1 MDEPTAQD
9 QPLILVGSYDRT
21 PMSDQQHAPRFDVV
35 SLGETMLRLSVPVGQ
50 RLDDTR
56 ALDLEV
62 GGAES
67 NVCVALARLG
77 WRCGWISRL
86 PDHAL
91 GSAVLRSLRAD
102 GVDVSAVVR
111 VPGERVGTY
120 FIEYA
125 TQPRSI
131 QVIYDRA
138 DSAASRMRIDDIDW
152 RYLLDTRVLH
162 ITGITAALSDSCYG
176 VVEQAIQRARAA
188 GVTVSFD
195 VNYRARLWDVETA
208 STRLRPLIAEADLL
222 FCKSADAALLFG
234 CTGEPHELL
243 RCLQSL
249 TRAHAICSTF
259 GAEGAALLLGDEF
272 LRQPAVPVQIVDRI
286 GSGDA
291 FAAGVLDGLLADDLR
306 AGLRHGVALAAI
318 ALSQHG
324 DRVLTARAELDAV
337 LAQRG
342 PDVSR

>member
-1 MDEPTAQD
+1 MIEHT
-9 QPLILVGSYDRT
+9 
-21 PMSDQQHAPRFDVV
+21 PRFDVV
-35 SLGETMLRLSVPVGQ
+35 SLGETMLRLSVPVGR
-50 RLDDTR
+50 RLDDSRT
-56 ALDLEV
+56 LDLEV

-77 WRCGWISRL
+77 RRCGWISRL

-91 GSAVLRSLRAD
+91 GNAVLRSLRAD
-102 GVDVSAVVR
+102 GVDVSAVTR
-111 VPGERVGTY
+111 MPGERVGTY

-138 DSAASRMRIDDIDW
+138 DSAASRMAVEDIDW
-152 RYLLDTRVLH
+152 DYLLDTRVLH
-162 ITGITAALSDSCYG
+162 ITGITAALSDSCYT

-195 VNYRARLWDVETA
+195 VNYRARLWDAATA
-208 STRLRPLIAEADLL
+208 GMRLRPLIAEADLL

-234 CTGEPHELL
+234 CTGEPRELL
-243 RCLQSL
+243 LGLQSL
-249 TRAHAICSTF
+249 TRAQAICSTF
-259 GAEGAALLLGDEF
+259 GEQGAALLLGDEF
-272 LRQPAVPVQIVDRI
+272 LQQPAIPVQIVDRI

-291 FAAGVLDGLLADDLR
+291 FAAGVLDGLLAGDLR

-324 DRVLTARAELDAV
+324 DRVLTSRAELDAV
-337 LAQRG
+337 LAQSG
-342 PDVSR
+342 HDISR